1 MAIDSERLETLHR
14 LRWAERWSVRKIAR
28 HLRMAR
34 RTVHKYLHS
43 PLSPRRRSRRSSQL
57 DPYKETIADLL
68 RQDPTA
74 SCVVLRQRL
83 QPLGYRGGRSILS
96 EYVRSQRQKL
106 SAPRAFLRIEVE
118 PGERFEVDWGHFGS
132 LDYQGDKRKLYAFCL
147 VECHSRRLYLEFT
160 HSQNFETFLRC
171 HQHAFHFMGGVAR
184 QAVYDNL
191 LSAVLEHDGRIV
203 RFNPRF
209 LAFAREY
216 DFYPRA
222 CHVGAAWEKGKVE
235 KGGIGYVRQ
244 NFWPLRHFTDLA
256 DVNHQARQWLAEIAN
271 PRLHRETRQSPD
283 QRFRP
288 DCLRPLPVADPDYR
302 DTALAL
308 VHTDLRLCF
317 DANRYCVPPRYVGCR
332 LTVKADSHSVGI
344 YDQQTEVVSYSR
356 SWRRGQTLGAERFEK
371 ELLALRPAAQAS
383 AAQQRLVA
391 LLGEPAQAYL
401 RGLADSNRSLHR
413 QVSERLALIR
423 DYGPVAVLAAI
434 EHARAAGAF
443 GADYVA
449 NIVHQQ
455 RSPRAPQPPL
465 QLKDPWLNQLA
476 TDPLSLL
483 DYDALI
489 LNSSK
494 EDS

>member
-1 MAIDSERLETLHR
+1 MGIDSQRLETLHQ
-14 LRWAERWSVRKIAR
+14 LRWAEHWSVRKIAR

-34 RTVHKYLHS
+34 RTVRKYLEAPAS
-43 PLSPRRRSRRSSQL
+43 VRRRPKRASQL
-57 DPYKETIADLL
+57 DAYKETIADLL

-74 SCVVLRQRL
+74 SCVVIRQRL

-96 EYVRSQRQKL
+96 AYVRSQRLKL
-106 SAPRAFLRIEVE
+106 AAPRAFVRIEVE
-118 PGERFEVDWGHFGS
+118 PGERFEVDWGHFGA

-147 VECHSRRLYLEFT
+147 LECHSRRLYLEFT
-160 HSQNFETFLRC
+160 HSQNFETFARC

-184 QAVYDNL
+184 QAAYDNL
-191 LSAVLEHDGRIV
+191 LTAVLEHDGKIV

-244 NFWPLRHFTDLA
+244 NFWPLRQFTDLA
-256 DVNHQARQWLAEIAN
+256 DVNRQARTWLVEVAN
-271 PRLHRETRQSPD
+271 QRLHRETRQSPD

-317 DANRYCVPPRYVGCR
+317 DGNRYCVPPRYVGCR
-332 LTVKADSHSVGI
+332 LTVKADSYSLVI
-344 YDQQTEVVSYSR
+344 YHQLTEVVSYAR
-356 SWRRGQTLGAERFEK
+356 CWRRGQTFGAERFEK
-371 ELLALRPAAQAS
+371 ELLASRPAAQAS
-383 AAQQRLVA
+383 ANQQRLVA
-391 LLGEPAQAYL
+391 LLGEPAQCYL
-401 RGLADSNRSLHR
+401 RDLADSNRSLHR
-413 QVSERLALIR
+413 QVSELLTLIR
-423 DYGPVAVLAAI
+423 DYGPAAVLAAI
-434 EHARAAGAF
+434 ERARSAGAF

-449 NIVHQQ
+449 NILRQQ
-455 RSPRAPQPPL
+455 SSPRAPQPPL
-465 QLKDPWLNQLA
+465 RLKDPWLNQLA

-483 DYDALI
+483 DYDAFI